1 MNLRD
6 LFKTRHG
13 KDSKQQF
20 FHVLFEAYYEKI
32 YKTILLITGD
42 AEISKDMTQETF
54 LKVWTNI
61 YQLRDPAKFEAW
73 LSVIA
78 TNKAKEGLRKVIR
91 EKGRTV
97 TVENV
102 ETVNPLE
109 NDFWQKSFLLPE
121 QVLEKKESTEEVF
134 EAINQMDEIYKD
146 IIILKY
152 FWGLSEKEM
161 AESLKIKNGT
171 VKSRL
176 HRAKVQIRTKLE
188 EFLYEDKEVGVKK
201 VEKG

>member
-1 MNLRD
+1 MNLRE
-6 LFKTRHG
+6 LFKTSPG

-20 FHVLFEAYYEKI
+20 FHVLFEDYYEKI

-42 AEISKDMTQETF
+42 EEISKDMTQETF

-61 YQLRDPAKFEAW
+61 YQLRDPAKFQAW

-91 EKGRTV
+91 DKGRTI
-97 TVENV
+97 TVENI
-102 ETVNPLE
+102 ETVALLE
-109 NDFWQKSFLLPE
+109 NGFWQKSFLLPE
-121 QVLEKKESTEEVF
+121 RALEKKEIAEKVF

-146 IIILKY
+146 VIILKY
-152 FWGLSEKEM
+152 FWGHSETEM

-176 HRAKVQIRTKLE
+176 HRAKVQIRAMLE
-188 EFLYEDKEVGVKK
+188 EYLSEDKEVEVKK